1 MKMILLRPYGIR
13 KVGDVMNSVPHG
25 RALQFIK
32 NGVAIPAD
40 DPETPMK
47 ARGRA
52 KKKNKEDR

>member
-1 MKMILLRPYGIR
+1 
-13 KVGDVMNSVPHG
+13 MNSVPHG